1 MNASWLL
8 SRGKPSSGQRITTSR
23 RKATVIVASAALAF
37 SGALFLAPS
46 AQAVHELNLIELDGN
61 AVTDNAA
68 FDDWDSV
75 CKAVTITNDTTSSI
89 PDQCASAGG
98 LLASNTAVAW
108 ANDGAQNAT
117 IFTGGGSKDP
127 LTLTGWQWKDQAG
140 GLPDKDN
147 LQDAFAARYSIPK
160 NTTTCRAPSTAANCE
175 VLFFG
180 SDRFDNSGDAQQ
192 GFWFFQNKVTLDPAT
207 GKFVGVHKNGDLLIL
222 SDFSNGGQVSTINI
236 YKWTGTD
243 ATGGLTFLTGGSA
256 SKCGGGANDAFC
268 GIVNA
273 ANGTTSPWS
282 FTDKSGNST
291 YLNGEFYEGGVNLSD
306 PSINL
311 GGECFSSFTAET
323 RSSTSTT
330 ATLKDFVL
338 GQFALCS
345 ASMTTTPS
353 ADETAAGAVSPGTP
367 VTDKA
372 VVSFKGST
380 VLPTG
385 NVTFYLCGPIASGN
399 CVAPAGTQV
408 GSPVPL
414 AAASPPVAG
423 QVQAVSSAVNT
434 PGSPL
439 QPGRYCFRASYPGD
453 ANYPD
458 ALTETNSAQECF
470 VVRTIPTTTVTTP
483 TDGSGTAIPNPTT
496 TGVALGTTLFDKAV
510 VTGTSAGGTPT
521 GNVNFFVCNPNQLTG
536 GVCAANTGTAVTG
549 NPKALSPVALSNPPA
564 ASALSGGVLA
574 NIAGVWCFRANYV
587 PSGSTYDPSNDTG
600 SATECVKVNP
610 DSTTTVTTP
619 QVSGS
624 PISGTV
630 PVGTSVTDHAVVT
643 GTAAGGSPT
652 GTVDFFV
659 CSPSQLDANQLC
671 STGGSSAGAGKALT
685 AGAGNTATA
694 DSDAVN
700 ANVVGKWCFRAE
712 YKSNTVNYT
721 NSSDSRANEC
731 FTVTDTT
738 SATSAQTWLPN
749 DSATITSLGGT
760 ALKGSIAFTLY
771 DSDDCTGSV
780 LRSAETIAVDDASPV
795 TKSTS
800 NTTVSVTTSKTVS
813 WKVEFTSTN
822 ALVGNSTHCEKT
834 ALTITN

>member
-1 MNASWLL
+1 M
-8 SRGKPSSGQRITTSR
+8 
-23 RKATVIVASAALAF
+23 VASAALAF
-37 SGALFLAPS
+37 SGAVLLAPS

-61 AVTDNAA
+61 AVASLPQSGANAP
-68 FDDWDSV
+68 DDWNEV
-75 CKAVTITNDTTSSI
+75 CKQVTITNDTLNAI
-89 PDQCASAGG
+89 PDQCASAGS
-98 LLASNTAVAW
+98 LEASNTAVAW
-108 ANDGAQNAT
+108 ANDGTQNAT

-160 NTTTCRAPSTAANCE
+160 STACPNPTPGALNCE
-175 VLFFG
+175 VLYFG

-192 GFWFFQNKVTLDPAT
+192 GFWFFQNKVTLDQAT
-207 GKFVGVHKNGDLLIL
+207 GKFVGVHKDGDLLIL

-243 ATGGLTFLTGGSA
+243 AAGGLTFLTGGA
-256 SKCGGGANDAFC
+256 TSKCGGTTNDAFC
-268 GIVNA
+268 GLVNA
-273 ANGTTSPWS
+273 TNGTVAPWS

-306 PSINL
+306 PSIGL

-345 ASMTTTPS
+345 ATLTTTPS
-353 ADETAAGAVSPGTP
+353 AGVTEATAVSPGEQVRDT
-367 VTDKA
+367 A
-372 VVSFKGST
+372 VILGSGT
-380 VLPTG
+380 GSPPTPTG
-385 NVTFYLCGPIASGN
+385 NVSFFLCGPTAADSTALCTTGGTAVGVN
-399 CVAPAGTQV
+399 PLAGSAPPAGEATALSNFV
-408 GSPVPL
+408 NT
-414 AAASPPVAG
+414 AAA
-423 QVQAVSSAVNT
+423 
-434 PGSPL
+434 PL
-439 QPGRYCFRASYPGD
+439 TPGRYCFRATWPGD

-458 ALTETNSAQECF
+458 PLSHSGTGNSECF
-470 VVRTIPTTTVTTP
+470 LVRTIPTNTVTTP
-483 TDGSGTAIPNPTT
+483 TDGSGVPIPNPTT
-496 TGVALGTTLFDKAV
+496 TGVALGTNLFDRAV
-510 VTGTSAGGTPT
+510 VTGTSIGGTPT
-521 GNVNFFVCNPNQLTG
+521 GSVNFFVCNPNQLTG
-536 GVCAANTGTAVTG
+536 GVCAAGTGSAVTG
-549 NPKALSPVALSNPPA
+549 NPKALSAVAGSNPPA
-564 ASALSGGVLA
+564 ASALSGAVLG

-587 PSGSTYDPSNDTG
+587 PSGSIYDPSNDTG
-600 SATECVKVNP
+600 STTECVKVNP

-652 GTVDFFV
+652 GTVDFFI

-671 STGGSSAGAGKALT
+671 STGGVSAGADKPLT

-694 DSDAVN
+694 DSNAVN

-760 ALKGSIAFTLY
+760 ALKGSLAFTLY
-771 DSDDCTGSV
+771 DSANCTGTV
-780 LRSAETIAVDDASPV
+780 LRPTETIAVDDASPV

-800 NTTVSVTTSKTVS
+800 NTTVSVTVSKTVS
-813 WKVEFTSTN
+813 WKVAFTSTN
-822 ALVGNSTHCEKT
+822 ALVGNSEHCEST
-834 ALTITN
+834 SLTITN

>member
-1 MNASWLL
+1 M
-8 SRGKPSSGQRITTSR
+8 
-23 RKATVIVASAALAF
+23 VASAALAF
-37 SGALFLAPS
+37 SGAIFLAPS

-61 AVTDNAA
+61 AVTGGAQNATSHA
-68 FDDWDSV
+68 PDDWDEV
-75 CKAVTITNDTTSSI
+75 CKAATATFTT
-89 PDQCASAGG
+89 PLCTSAGA
-98 LLASNTAVAW
+98 LATSNTASAW
-108 ANDGAQNAT
+108 ADDGAQNAT

-127 LTLTGWQWKDQAG
+127 LTLTGWQWKDQLG

-147 LQDAFAARYSIPK
+147 LQHAFAARYSIPK
-160 NTTTCRAPSTAANCE
+160 DSTKCKAPATAANCE
-175 VLFFG
+175 VLYFG

-207 GKFVGVHKNGDLLIL
+207 GKFKGVHKDGDLLIL
-222 SDFSNGGQVSTINI
+222 SDFSNGGTTSTINI
-236 YKWTGTD
+236 YRWTGTD
-243 ATGGLTFLTGGSA
+243 ASGSLTFLAGGDG
-256 SKCGGGANDAFC
+256 SKCGATNNDVFC
-268 GIVNA
+268 GIVNPN
-273 ANGTTSPWS
+273 NGATAPWP

-306 PSINL
+306 PTINL

-353 ADETAAGAVSPGTP
+353 ANETANGAVSPGTP
-367 VTDKA
+367 VTDTA
-372 VVSFKGST
+372 IVSFKGST

-385 NVTFYLCGPIASGN
+385 NVTFFLCGPIATGN

-408 GSPVPL
+408 GSPVAL
-414 AAASPPVAG
+414 AAANPPVAG

-434 PGSPL
+434 SGSPL

-453 ANYPD
+453 TNYPD

-483 TDGSGTAIPNPTT
+483 TDSSGTAIPNPTT
-496 TGVALGTTLFDKAV
+496 TGVALGTTLYDLAV
-510 VTGTSAGGTPT
+510 VTGTTIGGTPT
-521 GNVNFFVCNPNQLTG
+521 GSVNFFVCNPNQLTSG
-536 GVCAANTGTAVTG
+536 ACAAGSGTAVTG
-549 NPKALSPVALSNPPA
+549 NPKALAPVASSNPPA
-564 ASALSGGVLA
+564 ASALSGGVVA

-610 DSTTTVTTP
+610 DSTTTETTP

-630 PVGTSVTDHAVVT
+630 AVGTSVTDHALVT
-643 GTAAGGSPT
+643 GTPAGGTPT
-652 GTVDFFV
+652 GTVDFYV
-659 CSPSQLDANQLC
+659 CGPSQLDANGLC
-671 STGGSSAGAGKALT
+671 STGGTSAGANKALT
-685 AGAGNTATA
+685 AGTTANTATA
-694 DSDAVN
+694 DSDAVT
-700 ANVVGKWCFRAE
+700 ANVVGTWCFRAE
-712 YKSNTVNYT
+712 YKSNTGNYT
-721 NSSDSRANEC
+721 NSSDARANEC

-738 SATSAQTWLPN
+738 SAASAQTWLPN
-749 DSATITSLGGT
+749 DSATITSTGGT

-771 DSDDCTGSV
+771 DSADCTGTV
-780 LRSAETIAVDDASPV
+780 LRPTETINVDHASPA
-795 TKSTS
+795 TASTS
-800 NTTVSVTTSKTVS
+800 NSTVSVSTSKPVS
-813 WKVEFTSTN
+813 WKVVFTSTN
-822 ALVGNSTHCEKT
+822 SLVGNSSHCEST
-834 ALTITN
+834 TLTITN